1 MPGPLSGGGKRHL
14 MLPLPTSYC
23 LRRRR
28 PFILLDTWPGIGLS
42 CDLDGLY
49 FDLQGFATRV
59 VELVGGE
66 AHPGQEWLG
75 RLLDLL
81 LQLKK
86 EAAVQ
91 QKAARAEGSCSWAD
105 WCEKGPGCWCW
116 AHA

>member
-1 MPGPLSGGGKRHL
+1 M
-14 MLPLPTSYC
+14 
-23 LRRRR
+23 
-28 PFILLDTWPGIGLS
+28 LDTWPGMGLS

-59 VELVGGE
+59 VGLVDEGDQ
-66 AHPGQEWLG
+66 PGQEWLG

-91 QKAARAEGSCSWAD
+91 QKAARAEGSSSWAE
-105 WCEKGPGCWCW
+105 WCEKALAAGVLVLGSCIGTPGFSVPGCLSR
-116 AHA
+116 